1 LSKTI
6 TFFINHTFLLYLN
19 FLLFYQNILIKIK
32 NFLSLYKMRYVPLL
46 ALCLL
51 CVYALPASLL
61 SDSKIGIHLIGRYT
75 QGAKE
80 IILAGPKVIKVLDP
94 QANSEMREAVRDYK
108 SRYPKGIV
116 VMRVWERTPE
126 VHYSLQDDPAASADD
141 FWQRVLEPAIEKLSV
156 EERKMIDYLEGP
168 NEGENTPTWE
178 SVDSARWFGRFWERL
193 AGRIWKAGFR
203 PCVGSIAVG
212 NPPGTIEEIWAKLE
226 AFLPALRSAKRY
238 KGAWSYHTYSLEYS
252 TDTNVEKWYSLR
264 YRIFYEFLRKKHL
277 DLVNLP
283 IILTEGGI
291 DKAGNP
297 QTDGWQARG
306 SKEKYQAWLEWFDKE
321 MRKDKQVLGVTL
333 FQIGNPEGWSSFDLE
348 PIASWLGDYLKAV
361 KAR

>member
-1 LSKTI
+1 
-6 TFFINHTFLLYLN
+6 
-19 FLLFYQNILIKIK
+19 
-32 NFLSLYKMRYVPLL
+32 MRYIFCKAVFILSVGLL
-46 ALCLL
+46 AT
-51 CVYALPASLL
+51 PL